1 MSGGGF
7 SLSPLR
13 RALASLRDALE
24 REPERERGDIGRDAC
39 IKRFEYSYELS
50 WKTLRR
56 FLTEIAGAEDKR
68 LSVSDLYRRAA
79 REGLLPSSVASW
91 MEYHRA
97 RNQTS
102 HAYGEDVAESVC
114 RVIPGFL
121 ADATR
126 LADAMAARLD
136 DDEAA

>member
-1 MSGGGF
+1 MSGGERL

-13 RALASLRDALE
+13 RALASLREALKSGHGE
-24 REPERERGDIGRDAC
+24 ISRDAC
-39 IKRFEYSYELS
+39 IKRFEYSYELG

-56 FLTEIAGAEDKR
+56 FLAEFAGAEER
-68 LSVSDLYRRAA
+68 LTVPDIYRRAA

-102 HAYGEDVAESVC
+102 HAYGEDVAETVYKI
-114 RVIPGFL
+114 IPGFL
-121 ADATR
+121 ADADR
-126 LADAMAARLD
+126 LADALAARMGG
-136 DDEAA
+136 DETE